1 MKQETIDFI
10 IETIKK
16 YWEHYSKEDHGWCLT
31 MPIIHK
37 QALSDA
43 IGELNKLKL
52 KEPPEPEGES
62 EQVAIVCQECSKRE
76 HCDKSLAACTFE
88 NNKPA

>member
-52 KEPPEPEGES
+52 KEPPEPEGECNQCLRQYTDGEWCPDCKWYRPS
-62 EQVAIVCQECSKRE
+62 TNDHFRQK
-76 HCDKSLAACTFE
+76 
-88 NNKPA
+88 